1 MQPPMVSDN
10 KGEIVFETVPTYEEM
25 QALSDQASQ
34 ARAGRARLQIALVF
48 LAGVIFAGGAG
59 FLLMQQNASQA
70 IETAQAEVSA
80 LNKRIAEK
88 DQQLADQSATITTLR
103 EQINSFGG
111 FQSIVALQQ
120 QAAQVEADIATL
132 LAQPSRQNIPGRM
145 KELPPAVEWLD
156 PTVTALEG
164 RLAKLKQIKADIEAW
179 PPPPTPVRPD

>member
-10 KGEIVFETVPTYEEM
+10 KGEIVFETVPTRQEM

-48 LAGVIFAGGAG
+48 LAGVIFAGGAAV
-59 FLLMQQNASQA
+59 FLMQQNASQA
-70 IETAQAEVSA
+70 IEAAQAEVTA

-88 DQQLADQSATITTLR
+88 DQQLADQSATITALR

-120 QAAQVEADIATL
+120 QAAQIEADIAAL
-132 LAQPSRQNIPGRM
+132 LAQPSRQNIPARM
-145 KELPPAVEWLD
+145 TELPPPVEWLD
-156 PTVTALEG
+156 PAVTSLEA
-164 RLAKLKQIKADIEAW
+164 RLARLKKIKADIEAW